1 MRETEAAVGTNLL
14 AYLFACRPGELE
26 GLSTALDL
34 RPGQAAV
41 ERVMARIVEVRL
53 PQELDETNRPH
64 VMRALLMEPDAT
76 GAPMAR
82 HLHEQ
87 AGGDP
92 PTPLG
97 DDRIEAALAHLAV
110 DSYPAFLLPVEE
122 QFSIPMLDEVNR
134 HATSL
139 LFRHPQSERF
149 ADAVLQDP
157 RLSQVFSERNEHSR
171 PTALVYRNTGQGG
184 GLQLATLPELVL
196 RSAWRNLPDAER
208 SPQSFTTSVFIIWRL
223 VRDVLHGETRAIG
236 ARFSFTG
243 ILLPPGTRLEL
254 NDGVLRETNAAD
266 RRIAPES
273 LKHQLTGTDASGSS
287 TLINYDGDVVFE
299 AEVPY
304 KVEVLP
310 PTAPE
315 AAPAEWPRHLRMP
328 ASLERSLT
336 RLRASLLL
344 SAQRE
349 HRVHIVPAWRYFDDP
364 LNWGYALSWFDPR
377 NATGLMPTTLT
388 EAEVAEWEKWY
399 RLLDSPHVERIEVAL
414 SRVLRAVGERK
425 EPSDVLIDSVIAW
438 ENLFGTSEGEPTLR
452 VTASLALLLE
462 DEARK
467 RQELRTVLARIY
479 ALRSKVVH
487 GNHVLRDTD
496 FPLCYDAL
504 EVAIKALRTLI
515 ERRSDILELPDG
527 GARSLRLI
535 LDG

>member
-1 MRETEAAVGTNLL
+1 
-14 AYLFACRPGELE
+14 
-26 GLSTALDL
+26 
-34 RPGQAAV
+34 
-41 ERVMARIVEVRL
+41 
-53 PQELDETNRPH
+53 
-64 VMRALLMEPDAT
+64 
-76 GAPMAR
+76 MAR

-87 AGGDP
+87 AGGHP

-97 DDRIEAALAHLAV
+97 DDRIEAALAPLAV
-110 DSYPAFLLPVEE
+110 DSYPAFLLPAEE
-122 QFSIPMLDEVNR
+122 QFAIPMPAEVNFQ
-134 HATSL
+134 ATSL
-139 LFRHPQSERF
+139 VFRHPQSERF

-157 RLSQVFSERNEHSR
+157 RLSQVFSERNEQSG

-184 GLQLATLPELVL
+184 GLQLTMLPELVF
-196 RSAWRNLPDAER
+196 RSAWRKLADAER
-208 SPQSFTTSVFIIWRL
+208 SPQSFTASVLMVWRL

-236 ARFSFTG
+236 ARFSFAG

-254 NDGVLRETNAAD
+254 NDGVLREANAAD

-273 LKHQLTGTDASGSS
+273 LKHQLTGTDATGSS

-310 PTAPE
+310 PASE

-336 RLRASLLL
+336 RLRSSLLL
-344 SAQRE
+344 SAQRD

-364 LNWGYALSWFDPR
+364 LSWGYALSWFDPR

-414 SRVLRAVGERK
+414 TRVLRAIGERR

-438 ENLFGTSEGEPTLR
+438 ENLFGSREGEPTLR

-462 DEARK
+462 DESRK
-467 RQELRTVLARIY
+467 RQELRAMLAKIY
-479 ALRSKVVH
+479 GLRSTVVH
-487 GNHVLRDTD
+487 GSHVLRDTD

-515 ERRSDILELPDG
+515 ERRRDILELPDG